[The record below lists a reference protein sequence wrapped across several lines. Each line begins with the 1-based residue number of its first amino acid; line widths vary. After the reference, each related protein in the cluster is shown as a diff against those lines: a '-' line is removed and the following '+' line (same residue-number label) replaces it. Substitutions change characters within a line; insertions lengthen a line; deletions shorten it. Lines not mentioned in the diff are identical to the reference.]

1 MQNKKDPSAPD
12 QIVKGS
18 GGRFVRRNEKGQIE
32 KGQLRNSDN
41 AGRSHSGDARQ
52 HAETKAKKGQGNQGN
67 Q

>member
-32 KGQLRNSDN
+32 KGQLRDSDN
-41 AGRSHSGDARQ
+41 TGRSHGSDTRQ
-52 HAETKAKKGQGNQGN
+52 HVEPKAKKGQGDQGN